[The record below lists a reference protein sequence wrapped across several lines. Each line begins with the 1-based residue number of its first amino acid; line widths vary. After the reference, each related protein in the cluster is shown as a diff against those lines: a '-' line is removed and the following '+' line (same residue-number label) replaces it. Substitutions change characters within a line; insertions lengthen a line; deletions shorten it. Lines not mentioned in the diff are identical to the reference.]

1 MSHLNSELLA
11 GHALGD
17 TDQLDADQRE
27 HLATCPQCRADVEE
41 LSRLVML
48 GRDGADL
55 ARPMVGEQALW
66 RAISD
71 ELGLDR
77 SVGPAPVPSDP
88 DPSPKPEPEPV
99 DRASPVAL
107 DQRRARTNEVRQ
119 ERWAPRR
126 WAVLV
131 AAAVGVLVG
140 VGVTAVVNQ
149 VRTDDVQIVSTTTLT
164 ALPGQ
169 SGRGQAELVNDN
181 GATAVRI
188 NVEGSAPSSEFR
200 EVWLINNDGKRM
212 YALGVLPV
220 SGSGSYPVPAQ
231 LGDSLDGFTI
241 VDVSIEPYDGNAA
254 HSLKSQVRGTLP
266 V

>member
-1 MSHLNSELLA
+1 MSHLDSEVLA
-11 GHALGD
+11 GHALGE
-17 TDQLDADQRE
+17 TDPLDAGQLK
-27 HLATCPQCRADVEE
+27 HLATCAQCRADAEE
-41 LSRLVML
+41 LSRIVEL

-55 ARPMVGEQALW
+55 ARPMVGEQAVW

-71 ELGLDR
+71 ELGLDPPA
-77 SVGPAPVPSDP
+77 VAAPVLSDTGPSA
-88 DPSPKPEPEPV
+88 KPEPVEKPT
-99 DRASPVAL
+99 VAPFGQKRTKRDEL
-107 DQRRARTNEVRQ
+107 QQR
-119 ERWAPRR
+119 RWAPRR

-131 AAAVGVLVG
+131 AAAVGLLVG

-149 VRTDDVQIVSTTTLT
+149 ARTDDVQIVSTTTLT

-169 SGRGQAELVNDN
+169 SGRGQAELVRDN
-181 GATAVRI
+181 GATALRI
-188 NVEGSAPSSEFR
+188 DVEGSAPSSEFR

-212 YALGVLPV
+212 YALGVLPAT
-220 SGSGSYPVPAQ
+220 GSGTYPVPAQ

>member
-1 MSHLNSELLA
+1 
-11 GHALGD
+11 
-17 TDQLDADQRE
+17 
-27 HLATCPQCRADVEE
+27 
-41 LSRLVML
+41 
-48 GRDGADL
+48 
-55 ARPMVGEQALW
+55 MVGEQAVW

-71 ELGLDR
+71 ELGLET
-77 SVGPAPVPSDP
+77 SASAAPVTSATRLSPTLEPVGRLSP
-88 DPSPKPEPEPV
+88 ETPSPERPSAVPLGQE
-99 DRASPVAL
+99 
-107 DQRRARTNEVRQ
+107 RARRDEAQQGRSAQ
-119 ERWAPRR
+119 RR

-131 AAAVGVLVG
+131 AAAVGLLMG

-169 SGRGQAELVNDN
+169 SGRGQAELVRDN
-181 GATAVRI
+181 GATALRI

-212 YALGVLPV
+212 YALGVLPAT
-220 SGSGSYPVPAQ
+220 GSGSYPVPAQ

>member
-1 MSHLNSELLA
+1 LSHLDSELLA
-11 GHALGD
+11 GHVLGD

-27 HLATCPQCRADVEE
+27 HLATCAQCRADVEE
-41 LSRLVML
+41 LSRIVELS
-48 GRDGADL
+48 RNGADL
-55 ARPMVGEQALW
+55 ARPMAGEQALW

-71 ELGLDR
+71 ELGLET
-77 SVGPAPVPSDP
+77 SVAAAPVPSDP
-88 DPSPKPEPEPV
+88 GRSAKHQPV
-99 DRASPVAL
+99 HRDSSPVAL
-107 DQRRARTNEVRQ
+107 DQKRLRTDAVPQ

-131 AAAVGVLVG
+131 AAAVGLLVG

-149 VRTDDVQIVSTTTLT
+149 VRTDDVQIVSTATLT
-164 ALPGQ
+164 ALPGH
-169 SGRGQAELVNDN
+169 SGQGQAELVRDN
-181 GATAVRI
+181 GATALRI
-188 NVEGSAPSSEFR
+188 DVEGSAPSSEFR

-212 YALGVLPV
+212 YALGVLPAT
-220 SGSGSYPVPAQ
+220 GSGSYPVPAQ

-254 HSLKSQVRGTLP
+254 HSRNSQVRGSLP

>member
-1 MSHLNSELLA
+1 LSHLDSELLA
-11 GHALGD
+11 GHVLGD
-17 TDQLDADQRE
+17 TDQLDVDQRK
-27 HLATCPQCRADVEE
+27 HLATCARCRADVEE
-41 LSRLVML
+41 LSRIVEL

-71 ELGLDR
+71 ELGLDT
-77 SVGPAPVPSDP
+77 PAVEPAISSA
-88 DPSPKPEPEPV
+88 DPSPKLEPV
-99 DRASPVAL
+99 ETPSPAPL
-107 DQRRARTNEVRQ
+107 GQKRSRRDEVQ
-119 ERWAPRR
+119 QGRWAPRR

-131 AAAVGVLVG
+131 AAGVGILLG

-149 VRTDDVQIVSTTTLT
+149 VRTDVQIVSTTTLT

-169 SGRGQAELVNDN
+169 SGRGQAELVSDN
-181 GATAVRI
+181 GETALRI

-212 YALGVLPV
+212 YSLGVLPAT
-220 SGSGSYPVPAQ
+220 GSGTYPVPAQ

>member
-1 MSHLNSELLA
+1 LSHLDSELLA
-11 GHALGD
+11 GQALGD

-41 LSRLVML
+41 LSRLVVL
-48 GRDGADL
+48 GRDGAPF
-55 ARPMVGEQALW
+55 APRPIVGEQALW

-71 ELGLDR
+71 ELGLDTA
-77 SVGPAPVPSDP
+77 VAAAPAPPDP
-88 DPSPKPEPEPV
+88 DPRPKLEPV

-107 DQRRARTNEVRQ
+107 DQRRARKDEVRQ

-169 SGRGQAELVNDN
+169 SGRGEAELVNDN
-181 GATAVRI
+181 GATALRI

-212 YALGVLPV
+212 YSLGVLPAT
-220 SGSGSYPVPAQ
+220 GSGTYPVPAQ

-241 VDVSIEPYDGNAA
+241 VDVSLEPYDGNAA

>member
-1 MSHLNSELLA
+1 MSHLDSELLA

-17 TDQLDADQRE
+17 TDELDTGQLK
-27 HLATCPQCRADVEE
+27 HLATCAQCRADVEE
-41 LSRLVML
+41 LSRIVEL
-48 GRDGADL
+48 GRHGADL
-55 ARPMVGEQALW
+55 ARPLVAEQALW

-71 ELGLDR
+71 ELRLDHPAAA
-77 SVGPAPVPSDP
+77 PAPNTG
-88 DPSPKPEPEPV
+88 PSPNVEPAE
-99 DRASPVAL
+99 RLSPAQL
-107 DQRRARTNEVRQ
+107 GQKRTQRNEVQRG
-119 ERWAPRR
+119 RWASRR

-140 VGVTAVVNQ
+140 IGVTAVVNQ
-149 VRTDDVQIVSTTTLT
+149 GRTGDVQIVSATTLT

-169 SGRGQAELVNDN
+169 SGRGEAELVRDN
-181 GATAVRI
+181 GATALRI

-212 YALGVLPV
+212 YALGVLPAT
-220 SGSGSYPVPAQ
+220 GSGTYPVPAQ

-266 V
+266 A